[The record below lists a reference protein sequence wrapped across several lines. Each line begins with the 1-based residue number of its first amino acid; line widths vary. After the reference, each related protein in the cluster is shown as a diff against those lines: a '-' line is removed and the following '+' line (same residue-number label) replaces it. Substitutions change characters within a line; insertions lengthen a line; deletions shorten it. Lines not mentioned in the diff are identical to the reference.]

1 MEPTGEP
8 MIQPGAL
15 RAPGDMARLY
25 HELTAMTPSRRW
37 DQPVDDPR
45 VLQDFVGTDWNRWP
59 RQIKLYPRGLP
70 TTPLPRDLPA
80 VPVAA
85 THVLAGTAV
94 VTPAV
99 LDLAMLGRILYLAA
113 GVVRLLQPGNRPSVL
128 MRAAGSAGARFPLE
142 VYVAARGV
150 PGLADGLHWYDPV
163 EHALRRV
170 GPPAADGGTTVV
182 VTGVPWRTGWRY
194 AERGFRHIF
203 WDAGTM
209 LAQLRAAARSAGVPE
224 RLHLRFPDGDVTA
237 LVGAD
242 GVQEFPVALV
252 TLDEDAP
259 ATRAGGEATGGAVDD
274 DPLEFPLVTAA
285 LRAGDVRDLA
295 DPEPEPA
302 PLGLAVPDSPPL
314 DTVILQRGST
324 RLMLRGAALPQEL
337 LEFAMAAS
345 TRGVPDPQYVV
356 VHAVDGLEPGLYR
369 WPVVPGAPL
378 RTRDLRDYLTHLC
391 VGQDLGGDASF
402 VVLSC
407 ADVAVMDDRD
417 YRTALLR
424 AGLVEGRLHLAAYA
438 LGAGASG
445 MTFYDS
451 EVPEFVGEPLE
462 SMLFT
467 CVGVPE
473 YANRAGGRPGEPVSV
488 RVVVPRETYEYE

>member
-1 MEPTGEP
+1 
-8 MIQPGAL
+8 
-15 RAPGDMARLY
+15 MARLY
-25 HELTAMTPSRRW
+25 HRLSSMTPSRRW

-45 VLQDFVGTDWNRWP
+45 VLQDFVPTDWNRWP
-59 RQIKLYPRGLP
+59 PQIKLYPGGLL
-70 TTPLPRDLPA
+70 TTPLLRDLPA

-85 THVLAGTAV
+85 TSVLAGTPV
-94 VTPAV
+94 VARAV
-99 LDLAMLGRILYLAA
+99 LDLATLGRILYLAA
-113 GVVRLLQPGNRPSVL
+113 GVVRVL
-128 MRAAGSAGARFPLE
+128 RHRKLPMLTRASGSAGARFPLE

-150 PGLADGLHWYDPV
+150 SGLRDGLHWYDPV
-163 EHALRRV
+163 EHALRQV

-194 AERGFRHIF
+194 AERGFRHVF

-224 RLHLRFPDGDVTA
+224 RLYLRFPDADVTA

-252 TLDEDAP
+252 ALDEDAP
-259 ATRAGGEATGGAVDD
+259 ATRAGGEAAAGAIDE

-285 LRAGDVRDLA
+285 LRAGDVRDLGN
-295 DPEPEPA
+295 PEPEA
-302 PLGLAVPDSPPL
+302 EPLGLTVPDSPPL

-345 TRGVPDPQYVV
+345 TFGVPDPQYVV
-356 VHAVDGLEPGLYR
+356 AHAVDGLETGLYR
-369 WPVVPGAPL
+369 WPIVPGVPL
-378 RTRDLRDYLTHLC
+378 RTGNFRDHMTHLC

-407 ADVAVMDDRD
+407 ADMAVMDDRD
-417 YRTALLR
+417 YRTAQLR

-451 EVPEFVGEPLE
+451 EVPEFVGERLE
-462 SMLFT
+462 PMLFT

-473 YANRAGGRPGEPVSV
+473 YANRAGGRPGEPVTV
-488 RVVVPRETYEYE
+488 QYVVPRDSYE